1 MGRGRGRI
9 FLYVLLVNMVLTD
22 ISINFDV
29 SGFYLDLKWQYAG
42 QEKKNKT
49 KSHYL
54 IIVQRACVNNRFP
67 SLVLLIV
74 SLVNILNSF
83 DARGFY
89 LGLKWSGKQITPN
102 KLAFCYNTIWPH
114 LMYPIGR
121 AVFVTMNTMFLVCIV
136 IVFLC

>member
-1 MGRGRGRI
+1 MTVFG
-9 FLYVLLVNMVLTD
+9 
-22 ISINFDV
+22 
-29 SGFYLDLKWQYAG
+29 SG
-42 QEKKNKT
+42 KKTKQ

-83 DARGFY
+83 DARRFY

-114 LMYPIGR
+114 LKYPIGR
-121 AVFVTMNTMFLVCIV
+121 AVFVTMNTMFLVTLDLLI
-136 IVFLC
+136 FLNMLCDLMWLRLIWRLIFNLIIIF

>member
-1 MGRGRGRI
+1 
-9 FLYVLLVNMVLTD
+9 MVLTD

-29 SGFYLDLKWQYAG
+29 SGLYLDLKWQYSG
-42 QEKKNKT
+42 KEKKQKT

-74 SLVNILNSF
+74 SLVNIFNSF

-89 LGLKWSGKQITPN
+89 LDLKWQYSGQEN
-102 KLAFCYNTIWPH
+102 K
-114 LMYPIGR
+114 
-121 AVFVTMNTMFLVCIV
+121 
-136 IVFLC
+136 

>member
-29 SGFYLDLKWQYAG
+29 SGLYLDLKRQYPG
-42 QEKKNKT
+42 QEKKKK

-74 SLVNILNSF
+74 SLVNIFNSF

-89 LGLKWSGKQITPN
+89 LDLK
-102 KLAFCYNTIWPH
+102 
-114 LMYPIGR
+114 
-121 AVFVTMNTMFLVCIV
+121 
-136 IVFLC
+136 